1 LVGEITLKAASR
13 PTGVTVNVALRAAP
27 PKLAVI
33 VTGDEAPTVDV
44 VIVNVALVCPPG
56 TDTVA
61 GTWATRVLLLWSC
74 TVTPL
79 GGAEVVS
86 VTVPVGIACPTT
98 DD

>member
-1 LVGEITLKAASR
+1 
-13 PTGVTVNVALRAAP
+13 
-27 PKLAVI
+27 LAVI

-61 GTWATRVLLLWSC
+61 GTTATSVLLLWSC

-79 GGAEVVS
+79 GGADVVS
-86 VTVPVGIACPTT
+86 VTVPVGMACPTT